1 MLERH
6 QGLKSGEHGKDE
18 SSSIKLLTR
27 HKGVELEIDT
37 YSGIIQ
43 VRIFSRLP
51 KYSHATQLDW
61 IGNYDVMVNQ
71 GPLN

>member
-1 MLERH
+1 MERH

-43 VRIFSRLP
+43 VK
-51 KYSHATQLDW
+51 KYPTPL
-61 IGNYDVMVNQ
+61 IKFPRRCLEVGMV
-71 GPLN
+71 LSS